1 MKSLFVL
8 LPLALPSVALAHG
21 GPSDLLSRS
30 TWTYD
35 PWIVTPLYLSGI
47 LYLLGTLRLWRHAGR
62 GRGIAYWQAACFW
75 CAWLATALALVSPLH
90 WLGERLFTAHMLEHG
105 ILMIIAAPLLALA
118 RPIGGIAWGLPGR
131 LRPVFGAITRK
142 ISRSRIWHLLTDPL
156 IAALLHGFAV
166 WAWHMPVFYNAVL
179 SSVAVHRL
187 QHLSF
192 FLTALLFWWS
202 LLQASPRRHS
212 YGIAIFVL
220 FATMLHTGVLGILLT
235 LSRQVWYP
243 QQAAFAAEWGM
254 TPLEDQQLAGLVM
267 WVPMG
272 LIYTAAALLIAA
284 RWIVG
289 SNRSVQMP
297 RRRILIRPQG
307 RSAIL
312 PRLSGT
318 RVLT

>member
-1 MKSLFVL
+1 MKALVVL
-8 LPLALPSVALAHG
+8 VTLGLPVNALAHG
-21 GPSDLLSRS
+21 GANDVLSGS

-47 LYLLGTLRLWRHAGR
+47 LYLTGTVRLWRHAGP
-62 GRGIAYWQAACFW
+62 GRGIGYWQAACFW
-75 CAWLATALALVSPLH
+75 CAWLALAFALVSPLH

-105 ILMIIAAPLLALA
+105 VLMIVAAPLLALA
-118 RPIGGIAWGLPGR
+118 RPMGAIAWGLPAR
-131 LRPVFGAITRK
+131 LRPAFGSLTRR
-142 ISRSRIWHLLTDPL
+142 ISRSRPWLFLIDPL

-166 WAWHMPVFYNAVL
+166 WAWHMPILYNAVIE
-179 SSVAVHRL
+179 SVTVHRL

-202 LLQASPRRHS
+202 LLQARPRQRS

-235 LSRQVWYP
+235 LSRQLWYP
-243 QQAAFAAEWGM
+243 QQVAFAAEWGL

-272 LIYTAAALLIAA
+272 LIYTAAALAIAA
-284 RWIVG
+284 RWISDSSHWSVVT
-289 SNRSVQMP
+289 SAELLRS
-297 RRRILIRPQG
+297 RHR
-307 RSAIL
+307 A
-312 PRLSGT
+312 
-318 RVLT
+318 